1 MVGTAGMRGGP
12 GAEVPRRAGVSA
24 FGLGGVNAHAVVEEY
39 VGDPRRAA
47 DVGPGVFVLSAKSEE
62 RLAIDATGLDTQRAS
77 FARWVSG
84 APVPWH
90 LLRPHA
96 VPRRVP
102 APTHPFA
109 RERYR
114 VRVGERFDGGQGA
127 P

>member
-1 MVGTAGMRGGP
+1 MVTARAPRPCGSGDSAVAVVGTAGMRGGR
-12 GAEVPRRAGVSA
+12 GAEMPRRAGVSA

-62 RLAIDATGLDTQRAS
+62 R
-77 FARWVSG
+77 
-84 APVPWH
+84 
-90 LLRPHA
+90 PHA
-96 VPRRVP
+96 APRSAP
-102 APTHPFA
+102 APTRPFA

-127 P
+127 S